1 MEAVAKLN
9 NYPTSPRK
17 MRLLADL
24 IRGLEVEK
32 ALGILQFNPKHPA
45 VPMYKLLKSAINN
58 WEQKNAD
65 EKVEDAGLIVKTIMV
80 DCGRVIKRMRPAP
93 QGRGYRIRKRSNH
106 VTIIVDSIHSNGSV
120 ITKRKAEKPEAAPVA
135 EPVVAEKAA
144 PAKPKKAA
152 PKKAAPKKA
161 APKAE
166 AKVKTKAEGEKTE
179 KKKEDKKSTK

>member
-65 EKVEDAGLIVKTIMV
+65 EKVEDAGLVVKTIMV
-80 DCGRVIKRMRPAP
+80 DGGRVIKRMRPAP
-93 QGRGYRIRKRSNH
+93 QGRGYRVRKRSNH
-106 VTIIVDSIHSNGSV
+106 VTIVVDSKNSNTIPG
-120 ITKRKAEKPEAAPVA
+120 IKKQKAKVEAAPVEEQA
-135 EPVVAEKAA
+135 PVAKKETAKKPAA
-144 PAKPKKAA
+144 KKAA
-152 PKKAAPKKA
+152 PKKETVKKEATTKKA
-161 APKAE
+161 KPAAEKAE
-166 AKVKTKAEGEKTE
+166 KVSK
-179 KKKEDKKSTK
+179 DKNTNK